1 MVKSER
7 LEMSYIQDTGL
18 ARLVIRKASKPD
30 SGEYTCVATGEVVE
44 PRTGRRLSK
53 TITSSSTVL
62 IEATPTY
69 KADIIFIK
77 PVEVNLKREQEE
89 QILEIYFLC
98 PYTIMAG
105 SVVMASFNPS
115 SDINRLEAQIL
126 ADIQPIQV
134 TWMLGDRELVQSDR
148 VEMTFLE
155 DTGVARLVI
164 RKASQPDSGQYTCVA
179 TGDVVEPTTG
189 RRLSKTIASSSTVI
203 VEGIF

>member
-1 MVKSER
+1 MIF
-7 LEMSYIQDTGL
+7 Y
-18 ARLVIRKASKPD
+18 P
-30 SGEYTCVATGEVVE
+30 
-44 PRTGRRLSK
+44 
-53 TITSSSTVL
+53 
-62 IEATPTY
+62 ATPTY

-77 PVEVNLKREQEE
+77 PVEVNLKREQEV
-89 QILEIYFLC
+89 QILE
-98 PYTIMAG
+98 
-105 SVVMASFNPS
+105 
-115 SDINRLEAQIL
+115 LEAQIL

-189 RRLSKTIASSSTVI
+189 RRLSKTITSSSTVI
-203 VEGIF
+203 IEAVPAYKAELQFIRPVEVHMKQAEEEKIME